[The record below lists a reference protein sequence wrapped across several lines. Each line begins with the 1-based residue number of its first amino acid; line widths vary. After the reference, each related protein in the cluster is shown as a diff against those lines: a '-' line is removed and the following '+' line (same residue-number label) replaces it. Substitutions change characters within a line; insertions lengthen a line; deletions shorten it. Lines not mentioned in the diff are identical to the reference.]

1 MYLEGRDT
9 DNNSNEMLLTHAG
22 DLQEVCQE
30 QVELFQEKS
39 KKLRSHQSSTFS
51 TLQEVGFAK
60 SETTNVTHS

>member
-39 KKLRSHQSSTFS
+39 KKLRSHQSSTIS
-51 TLQEVGFAK
+51 TLQEVLFAK
-60 SETTNVTHS
+60 SEATNVTHS